1 MESDRTRWNAK
12 YQEGRGAPLGAPDG
26 FVVRCLEQDVTVQG
40 RALDLASG
48 TGRHALELA
57 RRGWEVEAWDVSEVG
72 LERLSAHAREAGLEL
87 GTRRVDLDAVLPAG
101 LERQDLV
108 LVVNYLDRD
117 LLRRLGEAMAPGARL
132 LFATFTTDREG
143 GRPSDRHCL
152 APGELEA
159 GIPGFRTLVY
169 EETGGRAGWLGV
181 RLEGI

>member
-12 YQEGRGAPLGAPDG
+12 YQEGRETSPGAPDA
-26 FVVRCLEQDVTVQG
+26 FVTRCLEQDGGAPG
-40 RALDLASG
+40 RALDLAAG

-57 RRGWEVEAWDVSEVG
+57 QRGWEVEAWDVSEVG
-72 LERLSAHAREAGLEL
+72 LEQLAARAREAGLEL
-87 GTRRVDLDAVLPAG
+87 DTRRVDLDGALPAG
-101 LERQDLV
+101 LARQDLV

-117 LLRRLGEAMAPGARL
+117 LLPRLGEAMVPGARL

-152 APGELEA
+152 VPRELEG

-181 RLEGI
+181 RLEGN